1 MAETHLVK
9 KLTQECEDLT
19 ALYHTEVEARLNA
32 QLEVERLKGQLE
44 DSGWR
49 RRADAAQFDTDLR
62 LARFEAEQSRQECLF
77 WKAKHAELMS
87 HLRQI
92 SLAPQQQDPVQVV
105 EDLKKNSTLQSE
117 EDLQTD
123 LDFSE
128 LYLEEKSKVFKLVH
142 TVDDLLS
149 QVEALNSMW
158 RERQFSQKA
167 PDQPPQCIYCEQ
179 LSLEKAVLEHTNA
192 ALTEDIRKI
201 LEARARLVYTD
212 LKGQSHWSE
221 LVKTTALDLAERE
234 KTIETY
240 RAFAV
245 NSSQKVEEYCAVIA
259 RAKDQYDGLLKEL
272 MLCKDRLKVVEERPG
287 STKQLED
294 DVLRSL
300 IGQQEQQ
307 VRMQEDALI
316 QRNSK
321 IRELQAELSQEREAH
336 LVTQRLKQDLG
347 SEAAKL
353 KEHCCQLNLKLDE
366 CTVAAKSARQFAG
379 ERDAQWTQMNAKTN
393 ELKLKAQSQQVHVE
407 QLQKALADKEVEIG
421 ELRVKAKETEILMC
435 SKLENAKLPYL
446 SESELAVEEFQERL
460 NQAKLREVESSQLLA
475 ALGNEAQELGKLN
488 AALSS
493 QVSAYNAQVEA
504 ANNECDRLRA
514 EVEKAW
520 TQSRAKSDEVT
531 AVQTALSQVQSELL
545 NAKSEAGLLKSMT
558 AVLTP
563 QVEAL
568 RKELTMK
575 EAEVKQQLLKQTSLR
590 RLAAVAARVQRMLKP
605 NP

>member
-1 MAETHLVK
+1 MAEAHLVK
-9 KLTQECEDLT
+9 KLTQECADLT
-19 ALYHTEVEARLNA
+19 TLYQNEVEARLNT
-32 QLEVERLKGQLE
+32 QLEVERLKGELE

-49 RRADAAQFDTDLR
+49 RRADQSQFDTELR
-62 LARFEAEQSRQECLF
+62 LARFEAEQSRQECVF
-77 WKAKHAELMS
+77 WKVKHEELMS

-105 EDLKKNSTLQSE
+105 EDLKKDSTLQSE
-117 EDLQTD
+117 EDLQSD
-123 LDFSE
+123 LDYSE
-128 LYLEEKSKVFKLVH
+128 LYLEEKSKVFKLVN
-142 TVDDLLS
+142 TVEDLLS
-149 QVEALNSMW
+149 QVEGLNSLW
-158 RERQFSQKA
+158 RERQFSQKD

-179 LSLEKAVLEHTNA
+179 LSLEKAVLEQTNA
-192 ALTEDIRKI
+192 ALTEDIRKM

-212 LKGQSHWSE
+212 IKEQSHWSE

-245 NSSQKVEEYCAVIA
+245 SSSQKVEEHCTVIA
-259 RAKDQYDGLLKEL
+259 RAKEQYDVLLKEL
-272 MLCKDRLKVVEERPG
+272 MLCKDRLKVAEEQPR
-287 STKQLED
+287 STKKLED
-294 DVLRSL
+294 NMLRSL

-307 VRMQEDALI
+307 VRMQEDALV
-316 QRNSK
+316 QRSSK

-336 LVTQRLKQDLG
+336 LCTQRLKQDVS
-347 SEAAKL
+347 SEAKKL
-353 KEHCCQLNLKLDE
+353 KEHCYQLNLKLDE
-366 CTVAAKSARQFAG
+366 SKVAVTSAKQFAV
-379 ERDAQWTQMNAKTN
+379 EREALWTQMNAKTN

-407 QLQKALADKEVEIG
+407 QLQKALADKEIELG

-435 SKLENAKLPYL
+435 SKLENAKLPYQ
-446 SESELAVEEFQERL
+446 SESELALEEFQERL
-460 NQAKLREVESSQLLA
+460 KQAKLKEIESAQLLA
-475 ALGNEAQELGKLN
+475 ALRNEAQELTKQN

-493 QVSAYNAQVEA
+493 QVSASNAQVEA
-504 ANNECDRLRA
+504 ARGECNRLEA
-514 EVEKAW
+514 EVEQAW

-545 NAKSEAGLLKSMT
+545 MARSESGLLKSMT

-568 RKELTMK
+568 RKELTSK
-575 EAEVKQQLLKQTSLR
+575 EAEVKQQRVKETSLR
-590 RLAAVAARVQRMLKP
+590 RLAAVAARVQRVLKP